1 MKNISNEKIL
11 EHLKKKGYQAELQ
24 KETDQI
30 SVIINIHDIEFP
42 LFFRLLADSPILQI
56 LVFIPSS
63 FSEKTVAG
71 TARLLHLLNKEMDIP
86 GFGMDEDSK
95 VIFFR
100 ISQPLSTEGEL
111 DTDLMDAYLESIKT
125 VCTTFTP
132 AIINVSQGTMTLEEI
147 LQKVREAES
156 NS

>member
-1 MKNISNEKIL
+1 MIYRAFARSKP
-11 EHLKKKGYQAELQ
+11 
-24 KETDQI
+24 
-30 SVIINIHDIEFP
+30 DI
-42 LFFRLLADSPILQI
+42 
-56 LVFIPSS
+56 
-63 FSEKTVAG
+63 
-71 TARLLHLLNKEMDIP
+71 LHLLNKEMDIP

-147 LQKVREAES
+147 LQKVKEAES